1 MVVPLQPL
9 TLAQLLD
16 RTACRFPQR
25 IAIESPS
32 QRLTYQRLAE
42 QTRLAGAGLLA
53 LGVRPGDHVAVW
65 SDLSPAAIVLF
76 YAIQRIGAVAFPLNP
91 DLPERA
97 ASCLLERGDVRL
109 VAAGPRQQ
117 AAAEQLALQMPS
129 LRVLRLLPTGS
140 EPEGVLTLTRLTERG
155 RQISRE
161 TMEQAEARVRP
172 EDAAVMLL
180 TSGTTGR
187 AKMVLTSH
195 YSRVNSGIQ
204 QAHDMGARASDRF
217 LVALPMFHCFCLG
230 ANLYAALAV
239 GACLW
244 LPASRHTADLIV
256 GLREG
261 RCTILHAVPTQFR
274 ALIDS
279 PSLRPGDAGALR
291 TGIIGGG
298 GYSPRL
304 FCRIEET
311 LGMTLLSSLGMTE
324 ATAGVT
330 VSRPED
336 SLACRS
342 TTVGRFMDHL
352 EGKIVSV
359 GSGEELPIGGSGEIC
374 VRGYGLMM
382 GYYREEALTAGAIDS
397 GGWLH
402 SGDFGF
408 LDEAGCLHLEG
419 RIKELIIR
427 GGENVSPLEV
437 ETAMLEVP
445 GVLACKVV
453 GIPDVHFGEEV
464 GAVVVREPGSAV
476 TEKDIRARLG
486 KMLERFK
493 IPTVIVFLDKLPLN
507 SVGKVDLQAAREL
520 AAAHAARQ
528 GEPDRTCGSFSSRQ

>member
-1 MVVPLQPL
+1 MVVPLQNL

-16 RTACRFPQR
+16 QTACRFPHR

-32 QRLTYQRLAE
+32 QLLTYRALAD
-42 QTRLAGAGLLA
+42 QARAIGAGMLE
-53 LGVRPGDHVAVW
+53 LGIRPGDHVAVW
-65 SDLSPAAIVLF
+65 SDLSPAAIIVF
-76 YAIQRIGAVAFPLNP
+76 YAIQRIGAVAFLLNP

-109 VAAGPRQQ
+109 VAVGPRQQ
-117 AAAEQLALQMPS
+117 AAAEHLAPQVPGLQ
-129 LRVLRLLPTGS
+129 VLRLPPPAS
-140 EPEGVLTLTRLTERG
+140 ETEQGLTPSRLTELG
-155 RQISRE
+155 RQITRE
-161 TMEQAEARVRP
+161 ALDQAEACVRP

-217 LVALPMFHCFCLG
+217 LVALPMFHCFCLS

-239 GACLW
+239 GACLY
-244 LPASRHTADLIV
+244 LPASRHTADLIL

-279 PSLRPGDAGALR
+279 PRLHPGDSECLR

-304 FCRIEET
+304 FCRIEQT
-311 LGMTLLSSLGMTE
+311 LDMTLLSSLGMTE

-330 VSRPED
+330 VSRPQD
-336 SLACRS
+336 SLTCRS

-359 GSGEELPIGGSGEIC
+359 ENSQELPVGESGEIC

-382 GYYREEALTAGAIDS
+382 GYYQEEALTASAIDS
-397 GGWLH
+397 DGWLH

-408 LDEAGCLHLEG
+408 LDEGGCLHLEG

-427 GGENVSPLEV
+427 GGENISPLEV

-453 GIPDVHFGEEV
+453 GVPHTHFGEEV
-464 GAVVVREPGSAV
+464 GAVVVREPNSTV
-476 TEKDIRARLG
+476 TENGIRTWLE
-486 KMLERFK
+486 KTLERFK

-507 SVGKVDLQAAREL
+507 SVGKVDLQAAKKL
-520 AAAHAARQ
+520 AAAHAAWRT
-528 GEPDRTCGSFSSRQ
+528 EPDQMR